1 MDNLCE
7 EGRRVIIWDGLDIYT
22 YVWTVWDWNLMMN
35 SNHYFRDGFYI
46 NPSRSS
52 HILYVRLILL
62 CNFTAQEFTAV
73 VSKISTVLISWQF
86 LKKKIFWRILVNQTR
101 SCSYACC
108 FSLILSIQS
117 LVICV
122 VRKYLVIYWQPFTV
136 IFTGRPFPLWNPTV
150 GWIYVDI
157 AASLGLNPCQPNW
170 ELLIYCTYN
179 LPVTLSITDMLQSL

>member
-108 FSLILSIQS
+108 FSLRLSIQC

-122 VRKYLVIYWQPFTV
+122 VRKYSHLLAAIYCYIYWPAIPALKSDCWMNLCRYCGLSRAKPVSTQLGT
-136 IFTGRPFPLWNPTV
+136 TDLL
-150 GWIYVDI
+150 YV
-157 AASLGLNPCQPNW
+157 
-170 ELLIYCTYN
+170 
-179 LPVTLSITDMLQSL
+179 